1 MPFVFK
7 AKDDSQDNSQP
18 PLTPE
23 EQEVVQIIN
32 NAASNLSD
40 ASVSSAVKAAIST
53 GNIEQV
59 VDTFPWEA
67 TAFTLSQTVS
77 AFKRAIKGGIGN
89 GFPKTGFVGRFDYT
103 DPRTTEY
110 ALQQSAKLVTNMTGQ
125 MKDQVRAVVGRAFT
139 ENITVVDTARELRSF
154 INLTKRQEITLS
166 KFTDLNR
173 ARLMEEGLSGRKL
186 ESRLSELVDR
196 QYKKM
201 ISQRS
206 KVIARNEIIQ
216 AENAGRLLGFEQSI
230 EQGWA
235 SPVSMKRWSTSTD
248 ERTCTI
254 CMPMNGMSVQWNQY
268 FPNGVYDPRDAHI
281 MCRCTISLLEPDSPL
296 AQNRM
301 PTGVVQP

>member
-1 MPFVFK
+1 
-7 AKDDSQDNSQP
+7 
-18 PLTPE
+18 
-23 EQEVVQIIN
+23 
-32 NAASNLSD
+32 
-40 ASVSSAVKAAIST
+40 
-53 GNIEQV
+53 
-59 VDTFPWEA
+59 
-67 TAFTLSQTVS
+67 
-77 AFKRAIKGGIGN
+77 
-89 GFPKTGFVGRFDYT
+89 
-103 DPRTTEY
+103 
-110 ALQQSAKLVTNMTGQ
+110 MTGQ

-139 ENITVVDTARELRSF
+139 DGITVVDTARELRSV
-154 INLTKRQEITLS
+154 INLTKRQELTLS
-166 KFTDLNR
+166 KFADLNR
-173 ARLMEEGLSGRKL
+173 ARLMEEGLTGRRL
-186 ESRLSELVDR
+186 ESKLNELVER

-248 ERTCTI
+248 ERTCSI

>member
-7 AKDDSQDNSQP
+7 AKDEPKDNQP
-18 PLTPE
+18 PLTPDE
-23 EQEVVQIIN
+23 KEVVQIIN
-32 NAASNLSD
+32 SAAAGVSD
-40 ASVSSAVKAAIST
+40 ASVSSAVQAAIST
-53 GNIEQV
+53 GNIERV

-77 AFKRAIKGGIGN
+77 AFKRAIKGDIGK

-103 DPRTTEY
+103 DPRSTEY
-110 ALQQSAKLVTNMTGQ
+110 ALKQSAKLVTNMTGQ
-125 MKDQVRAVVGRAFT
+125 MKDRVREVVGRAFT
-139 ENITVVDTARELRSF
+139 ENIPVYDTAKELRSV
-154 INLTKRQEITLS
+154 INLTKRQELTLG
-166 KFTDLNR
+166 KFNDLNR
-173 ARLMEEGLSGRKL
+173 ARLMDEGLSGRKL
-186 ESRLSELVDR
+186 ETKLSELTDR

-206 KVIARNEIIQ
+206 KVIARNEILE
-216 AENAGRLLGFEQSI
+216 AESAGRSLGFEQSV

-268 FPNGVYDPRDAHI
+268 FPNGVFDPPAHI
-281 MCRCTISLLEPDSPL
+281 MCRCSISLLEPDSPL
-296 AQNRM
+296 AQNQM
-301 PTGVVQP
+301 PTGLLRE

>member
-7 AKDDSQDNSQP
+7 AKDDSKDNQP
-18 PLTPE
+18 PLTPDE
-23 EQEVVQIIN
+23 KEVVQIIN
-32 NAASNLSD
+32 SATSDLSD

-77 AFKRAIKGGIGN
+77 AFKRAIKGDIGK

-103 DPRTTEY
+103 DPRSTEY
-110 ALQQSAKLVTNMTGQ
+110 ALKQSAKLVTNMTGQ
-125 MKDQVRAVVGRAFT
+125 MKDRVREVVGRAFT

-154 INLTKRQEITLS
+154 INLTSRQEVTLS
-166 KFTDLNR
+166 KFIDLNR

-186 ESRLSELVDR
+186 ENRLNELVDR

-201 ISQRS
+201 VSQRS
-206 KVIARNEIIQ
+206 KVIARNEILE
-216 AENAGRLLGFEQSI
+216 AENAGRMLGFEQSI

-235 SPVSMKRWSTSTD
+235 SPVSVKRWSTSTD
-248 ERTCTI
+248 ERTCDI

-268 FPNGVYDPRDAHI
+268 FPNGVYDPPAHI
-281 MCRCTISLLEPDSPL
+281 MCRCSISLLEPDSPL

-301 PTGVVQP
+301 PTGVLQP

>member
-7 AKDDSQDNSQP
+7 AKDDSKDNQP
-18 PLTPE
+18 PLTPDE
-23 EQEVVQIIN
+23 KEVVQIIN
-32 NAASNLSD
+32 SATSDLSD

-77 AFKRAIKGGIGN
+77 AFKRAIKGDIGK

-103 DPRTTEY
+103 DPRSTEY
-110 ALQQSAKLVTNMTGQ
+110 ALKQSAKLVTNMTGQ
-125 MKDQVRAVVGRAFT
+125 MKDRVREVVGRAFT

-154 INLTKRQEITLS
+154 INLTSRQEVTLS
-166 KFTDLNR
+166 KFIDLNR

-186 ESRLSELVDR
+186 ENRLNELVDR

-201 ISQRS
+201 VSQRS
-206 KVIARNEIIQ
+206 KIIARNEILE
-216 AENAGRLLGFEQSI
+216 AENAGRMLGFEQSI

-235 SPVSMKRWSTSTD
+235 SPVSVKRWSTSTD
-248 ERTCTI
+248 ERTCDI

-268 FPNGVYDPRDAHI
+268 FPNGVYDPPAHI
-281 MCRCTISLLEPDSPL
+281 MCRCSISLLEPDSPL

-301 PTGVVQP
+301 PTGVLQP

>member
-1 MPFVFK
+1 MSFVFK
-7 AKDDSQDNSQP
+7 AKDEPKDNQP
-18 PLTPE
+18 PLTPDE
-23 EQEVVQIIN
+23 KEVIQIIN

-40 ASVSSAVKAAIST
+40 AAVSSAVQGAIST

-59 VDTFPWEA
+59 VNTFPWEA

-103 DPRTTEY
+103 DPRSTEY

-139 ENITVVDTARELRSF
+139 DGITVYDTARELRSV
-154 INLTKRQEITLS
+154 INLTKRQELTLS
-166 KFTDLNR
+166 KFADLNR
-173 ARLMEEGLSGRKL
+173 TRLMEEGLSGRRL
-186 ESRLSELVDR
+186 ESKLNELVER

-248 ERTCTI
+248 ERTCSI

>member
-1 MPFVFK
+1 MSFVFK
-7 AKDDSQDNSQP
+7 AKDEPKDNQP
-18 PLTPE
+18 PLTPDE
-23 EQEVVQIIN
+23 KEVIQIIN

-40 ASVSSAVKAAIST
+40 AAVSSAVQGAIST

-59 VDTFPWEA
+59 VNTFPWEA

-103 DPRTTEY
+103 DPRSTEY

-139 ENITVVDTARELRSF
+139 DGITVVDTARELRSV
-154 INLTKRQEITLS
+154 INLTKRQELTLS
-166 KFTDLNR
+166 KFADLNR
-173 ARLMEEGLSGRKL
+173 ARLMEEGLTGRRL
-186 ESRLSELVDR
+186 ESKLNELVER

-248 ERTCTI
+248 ERTCSI

-268 FPNGVYDPRDAHI
+268 FPNGVYDSRDAHI

>member
-1 MPFVFK
+1 MSFVFK
-7 AKDDSQDNSQP
+7 AKDEPKDNQP
-18 PLTPE
+18 PLTPDE
-23 EQEVVQIIN
+23 KEVIQIIN

-40 ASVSSAVKAAIST
+40 AAVSSAVQGAIST

-59 VDTFPWEA
+59 VNTFPWEA

-103 DPRTTEY
+103 DPRSTEY

-139 ENITVVDTARELRSF
+139 DGITVVDTARELRSV
-154 INLTKRQEITLS
+154 INLTKRQELTLS
-166 KFTDLNR
+166 KFADLNR
-173 ARLMEEGLSGRKL
+173 ARLMEEGLTGRRL
-186 ESRLSELVDR
+186 ESKLNELVER

-248 ERTCTI
+248 ERTCSI

>member
-1 MPFVFK
+1 MSFVFK
-7 AKDDSQDNSQP
+7 AKDEPKDNQP
-18 PLTPE
+18 PLTPDE
-23 EQEVVQIIN
+23 KEVIQIIN

-40 ASVSSAVKAAIST
+40 AAVSSAVQGAIST

-59 VDTFPWEA
+59 VNTFPWEA

-103 DPRTTEY
+103 DPRSTEY

-139 ENITVVDTARELRSF
+139 DGITVVDTARELRSV
-154 INLTKRQEITLS
+154 INLTKRQELTLS
-166 KFTDLNR
+166 KFADLNR
-173 ARLMEEGLSGRKL
+173 TRLMEEGLTGRRL
-186 ESRLSELVDR
+186 ESKLNELVER

-230 EQGWA
+230 KYCKGTSCFFSSFCDSCLFYRRFSLCMVDGCISPCRGFGLSLVA
-235 SPVSMKRWSTSTD
+235 SGSCLVCGF
-248 ERTCTI
+248 CT
-254 CMPMNGMSVQWNQY
+254 M
-268 FPNGVYDPRDAHI
+268 A
-281 MCRCTISLLEPDSPL
+281 
-296 AQNRM
+296 
-301 PTGVVQP
+301 

>member
-1 MPFVFK
+1 MSFVFK
-7 AKDDSQDNSQP
+7 AKDEPKDNQP
-18 PLTPE
+18 PLTPDE
-23 EQEVVQIIN
+23 KEVIQIIN

-40 ASVSSAVKAAIST
+40 AAVSSAVQGAIST

-59 VDTFPWEA
+59 VNTFPWEA

-103 DPRTTEY
+103 DPRSTEY

-139 ENITVVDTARELRSF
+139 DGITVVDTARELRSV
-154 INLTKRQEITLS
+154 INLTKRQELTLS
-166 KFTDLNR
+166 KFADLNR
-173 ARLMEEGLSGRKL
+173 TRLMEEGLTGRRL
-186 ESRLSELVDR
+186 ESKLNELVER

-248 ERTCTI
+248 ERTCSI

-268 FPNGVYDPRDAHI
+268 FPNGIYDPRDAHI

>member
-7 AKDDSQDNSQP
+7 AKDDSKDNQP
-18 PLTPE
+18 PLTPDE
-23 EQEVVQIIN
+23 KEVVQIIN
-32 NAASNLSD
+32 SATSDLSD

-77 AFKRAIKGGIGN
+77 AFKRAIKGDIGK

-103 DPRTTEY
+103 DPRSTEY
-110 ALQQSAKLVTNMTGQ
+110 ALKQSAKLVTNMTGQ
-125 MKDQVRAVVGRAFT
+125 MKDRVREVVGRAFT

-154 INLTKRQEITLS
+154 INLTSRQEVTLS
-166 KFTDLNR
+166 KFIDLNR

-186 ESRLSELVDR
+186 ENRLNELVDR

-201 ISQRS
+201 VSQRS
-206 KVIARNEIIQ
+206 KVIARNEILE
-216 AENAGRLLGFEQSI
+216 AENAGRMLGFEQSI

-248 ERTCTI
+248 ERTCDI

-268 FPNGVYDPRDAHI
+268 FPNGVYDPPAHI
-281 MCRCTISLLEPDSPL
+281 MCRCSISLLEPDSPL

-301 PTGVVQP
+301 PTGVLQP

>member
-1 MPFVFK
+1 MSFVFK
-7 AKDDSQDNSQP
+7 AKDEPKDNQP
-18 PLTPE
+18 PLTPDE
-23 EQEVVQIIN
+23 KEVIQIIN

-40 ASVSSAVKAAIST
+40 AAVSSAVQGAIST

-59 VDTFPWEA
+59 VNTFPWEA

-103 DPRTTEY
+103 DPRSTEY

-139 ENITVVDTARELRSF
+139 DGITVVDTARELRSV
-154 INLTKRQEITLS
+154 INLTKRQELTLS
-166 KFTDLNR
+166 KFADLNR
-173 ARLMEEGLSGRKL
+173 TRLMEEGLTGRRL
-186 ESRLSELVDR
+186 ESKLNELVER

-248 ERTCTI
+248 ERTCSI

>member
-7 AKDDSQDNSQP
+7 AKDESKDNQP
-18 PLTPE
+18 PLTPDE
-23 EQEVVQIIN
+23 KEVVQIIN
-32 NAASNLSD
+32 SATSDLSD

-77 AFKRAIKGGIGN
+77 AFKRAIKGDIGK

-103 DPRTTEY
+103 DPRSTEY
-110 ALQQSAKLVTNMTGQ
+110 ALKQSAKLVTNMTGQ
-125 MKDQVRAVVGRAFT
+125 MKDRVREVVGRAFT

-154 INLTKRQEITLS
+154 INLTSRQEVTLS
-166 KFTDLNR
+166 KFIDLNR

-186 ESRLSELVDR
+186 ENRLNELVDR

-201 ISQRS
+201 VSQRS
-206 KVIARNEIIQ
+206 KVIARNEILE
-216 AENAGRLLGFEQSI
+216 AENAGRMLGFEQSI

-248 ERTCTI
+248 ERTCDI

-268 FPNGVYDPRDAHI
+268 FPNGVYDPPAHI
-281 MCRCTISLLEPDSPL
+281 MCRCSISLLEPDSPL

-301 PTGVVQP
+301 PTGVLQP